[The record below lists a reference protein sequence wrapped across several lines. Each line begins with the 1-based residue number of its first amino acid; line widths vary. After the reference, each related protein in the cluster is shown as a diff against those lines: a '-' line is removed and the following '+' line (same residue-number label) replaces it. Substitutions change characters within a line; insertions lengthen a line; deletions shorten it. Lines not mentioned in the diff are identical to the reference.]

1 MPNDIQLDEPLTRIE
16 TFLAAAAGENVELP
30 EPETRIEKYLAVIAG
45 KAGVPAVEASDK
57 GKFLHTNESTGA
69 LEWAEGGGSGGGV
82 LVVTDT
88 DGTLDKTWQEI
99 HDAIANG
106 IVYLYDSAN
115 GFNSGIIFRASEEDN
130 KGTMYYNIRA
140 VGGVYAT
147 ATVIDYTAPSADD
160 YPELQE

>member
-82 LVVTDT
+82 MVVTDT

-99 HDAIANG
+99 HDAFMTG
-106 IVYLYDSAN
+106 VVRLTDSL
-115 GFNSGIIFRASEEDN
+115 SGQNVTVLSVQNA
-130 KGTMYYNIRA
+130 KGGYSVTA
-140 VGGVYAT
+140 ADGVGNFSIT
-147 ATVIDYTAPSADD
+147 YTASSASG
-160 YPELQE
+160 YPVME